1 MSIDADHQAVELA
14 RSGDYAA
21 FESLVAK
28 HARRVYGTALR
39 IVGRRHDAEEV
50 VQQTFLSVVEHLD
63 EFRGESSFHT
73 WLMRITTNH
82 ALVLLRRRAAR
93 PTVSLAEDRFE
104 EDSRGLPHPQ
114 FIAPWRESPDEIAS
128 RHETRQML
136 TELLDGLD
144 WKYSLVFVLRDLEG
158 LSTHETAEALSISP
172 AAVKVRLLRARLLL
186 RERLTRLFGDD
197 TDQPPSRPAGAL
209 DA

>member
-1 MSIDADHQAVELA
+1 MPVDADHQAVELA

-28 HARRVYGTALR
+28 HARRVYSAALR

-63 EFRGESSFHT
+63 AFRGESSFYT
-73 WLMRITTNH
+73 WLMRIATNH

-93 PTVSLAEDRFE
+93 PTVALAEERFE
-104 EDSRGLPHPQ
+104 ENSHGLPHPQ
-114 FIAPWRESPDEIAS
+114 FVAPWRESPDEIAS
-128 RHETRQML
+128 RHETRQIL

-158 LSTHETAEALSISP
+158 LSTHETAEALAISP

-186 RERLTRLFGDD
+186 RERLTRLFGDESE
-197 TDQPPSRPAGAL
+197 QHHKSKANAGGR
-209 DA
+209 